1 MFEKLKEK
9 GEAFRNLFKKDK
21 DDEKEE
27 SLVDKTVSVI
37 EARDEELEKTDKDKI
52 LLGQT
57 EDTAETESIIDVL
70 KKEEAEKEKDDDE
83 DLDRKLKSIEKV
95 LETFGDNPIGTPA
108 KSPFSAKDV
117 ININEPVDFSALMA
131 KRRASN
137 SRCCECL
144 KIIKF
149 PLVECS
155 IERRSSPKIS

>member
-1 MFEKLKEK
+1 MFENLKEK
-9 GEAFRNLFKKDK
+9 GEALRNFFKKDK

-131 KRRASN
+131 KSYISPFLTNKPSSQMNRV
-137 SRCCECL
+137 ELLYDTL
-144 KIIKF
+144 KKQKLI
-149 PLVECS
+149 
-155 IERRSSPKIS
+155 